1 MISKLINLAWKKQI
15 NRMAHLQR
23 HCLALCDCHQ
33 HTSIPT
39 NAWKLKAWS
48 CISSIGRNL
57 ISLSDWKLAFLEQG
71 HAYLF
76 FHTSFKAI
84 TYYFPV
90 RRQNTI
96 FCHQVEQ
103 FLPQK
108 YRDKVRFL
116 CNEEKQLLFYTCKCP
131 TDHPLRSRHLKLEVR
146 NYATKIP
153 PITNCWHACWSLERT
168 YCF

>member
-108 YRDKVRFL
+108 NTAIKYGFFAMRKNSF
-116 CNEEKQLLFYTCKCP
+116 
-131 TDHPLRSRHLKLEVR
+131 
-146 NYATKIP
+146 
-153 PITNCWHACWSLERT
+153 
-168 YCF
+168 CFTPANVPQIILWDQGI